1 MVTVSRARNL
11 LAALMLIRAAVA
23 LSGTTWYVDGLTGSD
38 TNSCRS
44 ATAACHTIGH
54 AISLTASGDSI
65 AVAAATYME
74 HLVIRTSLNL
84 RGSGAGTTII
94 DGGGNGGTVVGIYPG
109 IIVSI
114 ADMTIR
120 NGRAPYFG
128 GGVRNEGTLELIRIA
143 IVDNYVIGL
152 GLPAAGAGI
161 YNDPGATLTLNDSTV
176 AANHVSNTCHAP
188 FYHGIPCWAYGGGIS
203 NLGGMVLNNS
213 TISGNTIQATLNGV
227 PSGVG
232 GGIKGGG
239 ELNNTTVARNSAN
252 GGGGGIYGGTTIT
265 QNSILANNA
274 GGNCS
279 AGSIIS
285 SGFNLSSDATCQFAG
300 PGDKNNADPKLGTLG
315 NHGGPTETIPL
326 LAGSP
331 AIDSGN
337 PGGCTDSQGN
347 LLKTDQRGMPR
358 PDLED
363 KTGCDM
369 GAYESQSD

>member
-1 MVTVSRARNL
+1 
-11 LAALMLIRAAVA
+11 MLVRAAVA
-23 LSGTTWYVDGLTGSD
+23 MSGTTWYVNGLTGSD
-38 TNSCRS
+38 TNSCKAS
-44 ATAACHTIGH
+44 QTACKTIGH
-54 AISLTASGDSI
+54 AISLAASGDSI
-65 AVAAATYME
+65 VVAAATYME

-84 RGSGAGTTII
+84 RGSGAGTTVI
-94 DGGGNGGTVVGIYPG
+94 DGGGSGGTVVGIYPG

-114 ADMTIR
+114 ADVTIR
-120 NGRAPYFG
+120 NGQSNFGG
-128 GGVRNEGTLELIRIA
+128 GGVRNEGTLELIRSA

-152 GLPAAGAGI
+152 GTGAAGGGI

-176 AANHVSNTCHAP
+176 AANHLTNTCHGP
-188 FYHGIPCWAYGGGIS
+188 FQHFPCWAYGGGIS
-203 NLGGMVLNNS
+203 NLGRLVVNNS

-252 GGGGGIYGGTTIT
+252 GGGGGIYGGTTVT

-274 GGNCS
+274 GGNCG

-300 PGDKNNADPKLGTLG
+300 PGDKNNAGPKLGTLG
-315 NHGGPTETIPL
+315 NNGGPTETIPL